1 MTYLALTFITSGL
14 LLFLGYAFGF
24 APGRMAPLPRLRWAG
39 ILLGVPCLV
48 WSAWHG
54 CIMLEGGL
62 AKFHTLVWLLVPV
75 ISILGG
81 LYLDYL
87 FARALGGFLILSA
100 NELIRCGFIF
110 DVPLRGLYSVIC
122 LAMGICGLF
131 LLGAPWHLRDALKL
145 SEEKLGAGRALA
157 VTLTACALL
166 LILLACMKR
175 LD

>member
-1 MTYLALTFITSGL
+1 M
-14 LLFLGYAFGF
+14 
-24 APGRMAPLPRLRWAG
+24 PRLRWAG

-131 LLGAPWHLRDALKL
+131 LLGSPWHLRDALKR
-145 SEEKLGAGRALA
+145 SAEKPAFGRALA
-157 VTLTACALL
+157 GALAGCAIL
-166 LILLACMKR
+166 LILLACLKR
-175 LD
+175 LS